1 MTLSQLKGAC
11 EALLALVPEAREY
24 WRQQER
30 RKRLGGYGSEDM
42 AGRATPARCSG
53 SIPGEQLI
61 GIYIAQVDEP
71 DGIMPRQFRTIIHS
85 AIIN

>member
-1 MTLSQLKGAC
+1 MT
-11 EALLALVPEAREY
+11 
-24 WRQQER
+24 
-30 RKRLGGYGSEDM
+30 
-42 AGRATPARCSG
+42 GRATPARCSG